1 LFQSLVVHYNLEID
15 GLHIQY
21 TMDALA
27 DLNLFELPEQQTKI
41 SSKVSKALKE
51 NPDIRLGFDHCCT
64 CATPLTL
71 SDKSDKTC
79 KACKRVWY
87 CSKECRRQD
96 GEAVLNDEDQASGH
110 SAVMCHLLRLC
121 EIDELVEDPKSTHQS
136 ISKEDK
142 KASIDRINSEF
153 ESYPAT
159 LNVLMDA
166 PCFQPVLTCPKE
178 QKQCPSNGLE
188 DKEGKLRTLTIHII
202 GATEEA
208 ELWGDFKLS
217 HESCRNAG
225 DAYSE
230 ALAELASTYS
240 SIHTINLIFVG
251 PSCPEKNRHDVK
263 IIQKG
268 NLNVDGKKRK
278 REDTC
283 ELILQTHQSD
293 YDTASLKELPKP
305 DFYVFFN
312 PGFTCPDYNW
322 SIALDVCIQQ
332 NLSRRVPFL
341 VTTNT
346 EMEAISDLQY
356 LHQRGYID
364 DLPATVAD
372 IVQDGI
378 LEHDKDIVD
387 YNDKHDMFFGENP
400 NSGAR
405 VRQSGNMANDLFVKN
420 RWIYGGLFS
429 VITSEAGSNVKKI
442 NASSSPKKMKK
453 QNNVQDSK
461 VKTKKK
467 KIIKKNKNSALM

>member
-1 LFQSLVVHYNLEID
+1 
-15 GLHIQY
+15 
-21 TMDALA
+21 MDALA

-64 CATPLTL
+64 CAAPLTL

-79 KACKRVWY
+79 KGCKRVWY
-87 CSKECRRQD
+87 CSKACRQQD

-121 EIDELVEDPKSTHQS
+121 EVDELVEDPNSAHQS

-142 KASIDRINSEF
+142 KASMDRINSEF

-166 PCFQPVLTCPKE
+166 PCFQPVLTCLKE
-178 QKQCPSNGLE
+178 QKQRSSYGL
-188 DKEGKLRTLTIHII
+188 DNKERESKTLTIHII

-217 HESCRNAG
+217 HESCRNAS

-230 ALAELASTYS
+230 ALTELASTYS
-240 SIHTINLIFVG
+240 SIHTINLIFIG
-251 PSCPEKNRHDVK
+251 PSCPKKNKHDVK

-268 NLNVDGKKRK
+268 NLSVDGKKRK
-278 REDTC
+278 RENIC
-283 ELILQTHQSD
+283 ELILQTHLSD
-293 YDTASLKELPKP
+293 YDTVSLKELPKP

-312 PGFTCPDYNW
+312 PGFTCPDYKW
-322 SIALDVCIQQ
+322 STALDVCIQQ
-332 NLSRRVPFL
+332 NSSRKVPFL

-356 LHQRGYID
+356 LHQHGYID

-400 NSGAR
+400 NSGTR

-429 VITSEAGSNVKKI
+429 VKTSEVVSDIKKT
-442 NASSSPKKMKK
+442 NPSSSPKKMKK
-453 QNNVQDSK
+453 HEKKDKNIVAM
-461 VKTKKK
+461 KKK
-467 KIIKKNKNSALM
+467 KTEKKNSALM